1 MPQQGGETWPEAA
14 TSLQLPARLE
24 RAVAQALGRAEVAV
38 LRVCDHGEGLD
49 LVADTKRA
57 AEGGALEP
65 HRAARRRQR
74 LSQSKEDRP
83 GQGLRQRA
91 SMRSASKASQRS
103 NVQRIASLEGDVLS
117 LGVRVPGWLVVGQSW
132 GRQAEAVTGNTATV
146 GNAAVLKERRR
157 AVHEHTP
164 EGTGLGGSGGL
175 QRGER

>member
-1 MPQQGGETWPEAA
+1 MPQQVGETWPEAA

-83 GQGLRQRA
+83 GQGLQQRA

-103 NVQRIASLEGDVLS
+103 NVQRIASLGGDVLS
-117 LGVRVPGWLVVGQSW
+117 LGVRVPGWLVVGQSCGETSR
-132 GRQAEAVTGNTATV
+132 GRHRQH

-157 AVHEHTP
+157 AVHEHTL

>member
-83 GQGLRQRA
+83 GQGL
-91 SMRSASKASQRS
+91 
-103 NVQRIASLEGDVLS
+103 
-117 LGVRVPGWLVVGQSW
+117 
-132 GRQAEAVTGNTATV
+132 GNTATR
-146 GNAAVLKERRR
+146 GAA
-157 AVHEHTP
+157 A
-164 EGTGLGGSGGL
+164 SGA
-175 QRGER
+175 